1 MNESRPSYEELEARL
16 ARAEDLIAALKGSE
30 VDAVLGRE
38 DIAFVRERSAEE
50 RARAFQAELER
61 QVAERTELA
70 ETRAR
75 QLQAL
80 ARELLDAEERERRRI
95 ARLLHDDLQ
104 QRLASARLQLHS
116 VDQYASSDP
125 ILMKIDGLLKE
136 CLAKVS
142 SLWHELR
149 PPVLNHSEL
158 FVALEWLGKHLNER
172 FGFLVHLETDA
183 EEWFENETLKI
194 FLFRAVQELLLNAV
208 KHAGV
213 KQARVGLSISDDRLV
228 IGVSDQGR
236 GFNPDPKSLSAK
248 KGLGLLSLWE
258 RTHFMGGDLT
268 IESAPGQG
276 SCFTLTVPLPKTGEK
291 SPGDPGLRQVRR
303 PSKRGRGRDASADED
318 MRILIVDDHKV
329 MRQALST
336 VLRNHPEIH
345 VAGQASN
352 GWEAVERVRELS
364 PDLILMDV
372 SMPGLSGVE
381 ATRIIK
387 AEWPEVSIIGLSMYD
402 DDQLV
407 QKMQQ
412 AGAEEFISK
421 SASSNEL
428 LEAIYKTV
436 RCNKK

>member
-30 VDAVLGRE
+30 VDAILGWA

-75 QLQAL
+75 QLQTL
-80 ARELLDAEERERRRI
+80 ARELLEAEERERRRI
-95 ARLLHDDLQ
+95 AQLLHDDLQ
-104 QRLASARLQLHS
+104 QLLAGAKLQLQS
-116 VDQYASSDP
+116 VDQYGSNAP
-125 ILMKIDGLLKE
+125 ILSKIDGLLKDS
-136 CLAKVS
+136 LAKIR
-142 SLWHELR
+142 SLSHELS
-149 PPVLNHSEL
+149 PPVLHHSGL
-158 FVALEWLGKHLNER
+158 SAAMEWLVQHLNER

-194 FLFRAVQELLLNAV
+194 FLFRAVQELLFNAV

-213 KQARVGLSISDDRLV
+213 KKARVGLSASDGRLV
-228 IGVSDQGR
+228 IDVSDQGR

-248 KGLGLLSLWE
+248 NGLGLLSLWE
-258 RTHFMGGDLT
+258 RTRFMGGDLS

-276 SCFTLTVPLPKTGEK
+276 SCFTLTVPLPKTREK
-291 SPGDPGLRQVRR
+291 LPDDPGLGQERR
-303 PSKRGRGRDASADED
+303 PPNRGIDASADED
-318 MRILIVDDHKV
+318 IRVLIVDDHKV

-336 VLRNHPEIH
+336 MLRNHPEIH

-352 GWEAVERVRELS
+352 GWEAVERVRDLS
-364 PDLILMDV
+364 PDLVLMDV

-387 AEWPEVSIIGLSMYD
+387 AERPEVSIIGLSMYD

-412 AGAEEFISK
+412 AGAEEFINK

-436 RCNKK
+436 RCNQK